1 MYYKKNL
8 QIKALTPQNAIQ
20 SVLRSSGGKWWNRH
34 VCWKLRNSSQIGNA
48 QWRNLNTFFPF
59 HTYIN
64 ENYTRSQLQNILPP
78 LPPKKLIM
86 IIQTDQ
92 ADIMLGKYM
101 AHIHP
106 FMGPG
111 PCTMQCMCCTSKFV
125 LPPIRIVNITITNST
140 TKLCNLIQKPEIR
153 MFIELFNQ
161 LFKWKK
167 Y

>member
-1 MYYKKNL
+1 MKITLDLSYK
-8 QIKALTPQNAIQ
+8 
-20 SVLRSSGGKWWNRH
+20 
-34 VCWKLRNSSQIGNA
+34 
-48 QWRNLNTFFPF
+48 TF
-59 HTYIN
+59 
-64 ENYTRSQLQNILPP
+64 SLLS
-78 LPPKKLIM
+78 PKKAYNDN
-86 IIQTDQ
+86 TDQ

-106 FMGPG
+106 FMGPE
-111 PCTMQCMCCTSKFV
+111 PCTTQCMSCTSKFV
-125 LPPIRIVNITITNST
+125 LPLIRIVNITITNST